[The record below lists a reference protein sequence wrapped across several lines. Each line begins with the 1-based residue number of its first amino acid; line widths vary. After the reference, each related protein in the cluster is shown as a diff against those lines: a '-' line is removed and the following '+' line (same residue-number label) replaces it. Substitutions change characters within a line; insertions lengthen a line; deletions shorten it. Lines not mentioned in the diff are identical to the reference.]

1 MGFLIA
7 GEGSAGLAYPGQFIP
22 GPHWKQ
28 ARTDPAELR
37 ILGITEEGR
46 KTEAALNVLE
56 RSTPSTTPPGSSTP
70 QKSMVP
76 ATRFGTFL
84 NFPEI
89 LSSMEG
95 MSPPTK
101 FQQEITDPAI
111 QNRGK
116 PETVFAM
123 VGAAASGMTGI
134 SSDAP
139 HQALETLSGCQSK
152 LSGSN

>member
-28 ARTDPAELR
+28 ARTDPADLR

-76 ATRFGTFL
+76 AARFGTFL

-95 MSPPTK
+95 MSPPTSSRK
-101 FQQEITDPAI
+101 KSQIRPFKI
-111 QNRGK
+111 
-116 PETVFAM
+116 
-123 VGAAASGMTGI
+123 AASRKPFLRW
-134 SSDAP
+134 SEP
-139 HQALETLSGCQSK
+139 RQAE
-152 LSGSN
+152 